1 MALTKFH
8 LIFAFEDRILAFF
21 VSFAWVITS
30 PIGLLAYLL
39 RRWARGVCQGGP
51 GPPSEDMVG
60 ALGLVDSLG
69 LGSPPTA
76 QPG

>member
-1 MALTKFH
+1 M
-8 LIFAFEDRILAFF
+8 
-21 VSFAWVITS
+21 
-30 PIGLLAYLL
+30 
-39 RRWARGVCQGGP
+39 CQGGP